1 MLCWIMGWK
10 ILQQTYEK
18 DIHKLRATD
27 MVQLCS
33 SQFKHAAINQVK
45 MDQNHSMPS
54 NTNRFMTAIGQLKK
68 SEKIQ
73 GGLIHIPCTRHSSK
87 TANENFQT
95 LAKTPWMHRSLHN
108 IWGWYFNKCFY
119 FVAGKPIRI
128 LILSNFV
135 RTPNSMDLN
144 MANFWWLHM
153 FQFSGYL
160 MAKMKWI
167 PSHIHQSKKMLFPSC
182 YSVDY
187 IHQHVPSA

>member
-1 MLCWIMGWK
+1 MRKIFTNWGRLTWFNYVLPNLSMQQSIRSRWIRT
-10 ILQQTYEK
+10 IACQ
-18 DIHKLRATD
+18 AT
-27 MVQLCS
+27 
-33 SQFKHAAINQVK
+33 
-45 MDQNHSMPS
+45 QNDLWLHWS
-54 NTNRFMTAIGQLKK
+54 IKK

-73 GGLIHIPCTRHSSK
+73 GGLIHIPCTRHSFK

-128 LILSNFV
+128 LILYNFV
-135 RTPNSMDLN
+135 RTSNSMDLN

-153 FQFSGYL
+153 FQFSEYL